1 MRFTLNGAPR
11 DGADGLTL
19 GALLTELGLRV
30 EALAVAKNGAV
41 VPRAA
46 LPTTPIQDADQIE
59 LVRAVGGG

>member
-11 DGADGLTL
+11 DGASGLTL

-30 EALAVAKNGAV
+30 EALAVAKNGAI

-46 LPTTPIQDADQIE
+46 LGTTPIGEGDQIE